1 MQSSLARQ
9 PAIGQAKPAGQQPPR
24 PVSLT
29 RQRMILTFRNPMAVI
44 GMIVIAMW
52 IVLAVIGPRLLPYSF
67 MDLAGGPWTPP
78 SAKHWLGTDGLGRDL
93 FVRLT
98 MGARL
103 ALVLP
108 TASVIVGVLFGSLV
122 GLVTGYFGG
131 IVDDVVMRLM
141 DIMMAFPMIMLY
153 LLIIV
158 AIGPSAVNVVIALA
172 IGSTPGIARLVRSLA
187 IDLKTREFISAAQMR
202 GESSWHIMFK
212 EILPNISGPL
222 LVDACVRIAYA
233 LFGTGSLGFLGLG
246 VPPPYP
252 DWGMMINDGRGV
264 VMMVPWAP
272 LWPMIALSSL
282 VIALNMIADGM
293 RQAGWVD

>member
-1 MQSSLARQ
+1 MQTSMAHH
-9 PAIGQAKPAGQQPPR
+9 PAVSQTTPAQA
-24 PVSLT
+24 VSLT
-29 RQRMILTFRNPMAVI
+29 RQRIILTLRNPMAVA
-44 GMIVIAMW
+44 GMIVVLIW
-52 IVLAVIGPRLLPYSF
+52 IILAIVGPRLRPYSF
-67 MDLAGGPWTPP
+67 MDLVGGPWTGP
-78 SAKHWLGTDGLGRDL
+78 SAKHWLGTDGLGRDV

-108 TASVIVGVLFGSLV
+108 TAAVLAGVLLGSLV
-122 GLVTGYFGG
+122 GLVTGYYGG

-158 AIGPSAVNVVIALA
+158 AIGPSAFNVIIALA
-172 IGSTPGIARLVRSLA
+172 IGSTPGIARLVRSLT
-187 IDLKTREFISAAQMR
+187 IDLKTREFVSAAQMR
-202 GESSWHIMFK
+202 GESSWYIMFK

-246 VPPPYP
+246 VPPPFP
-252 DWGMMINDGRGV
+252 DWGQMIGDARGV
-264 VMMVPWAP
+264 VMMTP
-272 LWPMIALSSL
+272 LASVWPMVALSSL